1 MDAKKE
7 RLIVIQEEIEKIDDE
22 IQELTDLREELVVE
36 INEINGNDRIDNL
49 VNEPD
54 DNQRTT

>member
-1 MDAKKE
+1 MDIKE
-7 RLIVIQEEIEKIDDE
+7 RIISIQEEIEKIDDE